1 MTKASLINN
10 GKKNIET
17 RALMGRDTETRS
29 FTDDKIASKTF
40 CLLTYNQFFFWGN
53 FCVIWKSQ
61 NTDSS

>member
-10 GKKNIET
+10 EKKNTET

-40 CLLTYNQFFFWGN
+40 CLLT
-53 FCVIWKSQ
+53 
-61 NTDSS
+61 